1 MAGPRGHRQVGGAW
15 SSGPWEPIVTNVRPP
30 RHGPRPRTAEIRTET
45 AHTQHEKVA
54 LRYAFHTNSLR
65 QTFNRRVVQ
74 AALEGAPVTAVP
86 VGGAVNAGKSGVAEA
101 PVAAGAGHAGGLML
115 PNAQKSSPGTP
126 RPGLQTLSLV
136 YAIPDHPWVD
146 SANGAAVRIAM
157 TVGQSHPVRAEPVEA
172 QPGRLLTVTDDA
184 TAKMAR

>member
-86 VGGAVNAGKSGVAEA
+86 VGGCGECGQVRGCGS
-101 PVAAGAGHAGGLML
+101 AGGGRGGACRG
-115 PNAQKSSPGTP
+115 PHAAKCAEIVPRHPPPRPANAVAGVRHSRSPVGGQRQRRGGSYCHDGRPVPTPFGLSLSKPSPG
-126 RPGLQTLSLV
+126 
-136 YAIPDHPWVD
+136 AC
-146 SANGAAVRIAM
+146 
-157 TVGQSHPVRAEPVEA
+157 
-172 QPGRLLTVTDDA
+172 
-184 TAKMAR
+184 